1 MLSASVSITFL
12 ASNTLIGAVV
22 VLLIEALLRIN
33 LTVPLSVV
41 LTIIFPS
48 VTFPDITYVPALVIV
63 TVEPIWL
70 PSVICEADESSHD
83 DTLSSSSNSIDKSES
98 ALEASSSSDTMLWLS
113 VVVLLLWVLEQ
124 PVNTAPIN
132 IAAIVAYNN
141 LFFTIWVISFV
152 VYAIIIMANSG
163 LNM

>member
-33 LTVPLSVV
+33 LTVPLSVA

-63 TVEPIWL
+63 TVEPDISTDELSELIWL

-83 DTLSSSSNSIDKSES
+83 DTLSSSSNSIDKS
-98 ALEASSSSDTMLWLS
+98 
-113 VVVLLLWVLEQ
+113 
-124 PVNTAPIN
+124 
-132 IAAIVAYNN
+132 
-141 LFFTIWVISFV
+141 
-152 VYAIIIMANSG
+152 
-163 LNM
+163 

>member
-1 MLSASVSITFL
+1 MYKRQ
-12 ASNTLIGAVV
+12 
-22 VLLIEALLRIN
+22 ALLRIN

-63 TVEPIWL
+63 TVEPDISTDELSELIWL

-113 VVVLLLWVLEQ
+113 VVVLLL
-124 PVNTAPIN
+124 
-132 IAAIVAYNN
+132 
-141 LFFTIWVISFV
+141 
-152 VYAIIIMANSG
+152 
-163 LNM
+163 

>member
-63 TVEPIWL
+63 TVEPDISTDELSELIWL
-70 PSVICEADESSHD
+70 PSVICEAVESSHD

-113 VVVLLLWVLEQ
+113 VVVLLLSVLEQ

-141 LFFTIWVISFV
+141 LFFTI
-152 VYAIIIMANSG
+152 
-163 LNM
+163 

>member
-12 ASNTLIGAVV
+12 AFNTLIGAVV

-63 TVEPIWL
+63 TVEPDISTDELSELIWL

-83 DTLSSSSNSIDKSES
+83 DTLS
-98 ALEASSSSDTMLWLS
+98 
-113 VVVLLLWVLEQ
+113 
-124 PVNTAPIN
+124 
-132 IAAIVAYNN
+132 
-141 LFFTIWVISFV
+141 
-152 VYAIIIMANSG
+152 
-163 LNM
+163 

>member
-63 TVEPIWL
+63 TVEPDISTDELSELIWQ
-70 PSVICEADESSHD
+70 V
-83 DTLSSSSNSIDKSES
+83 
-98 ALEASSSSDTMLWLS
+98 
-113 VVVLLLWVLEQ
+113 
-124 PVNTAPIN
+124 
-132 IAAIVAYNN
+132 
-141 LFFTIWVISFV
+141 
-152 VYAIIIMANSG
+152 
-163 LNM
+163 